1 MKRII
6 VSVESPI
13 VIQNLK
19 YKKGDN
25 SKIRKILLQEQKY
38 FCAYTEEYFGF
49 NDVEDIEHFNP
60 NLKYAKVDS
69 YNNWFLVKHKL
80 NNFKGTK
87 WIEPILHP
95 TDLNFK
101 DRIIYKDGIFYNN
114 PDDIEA
120 KNLIELLDLN
130 NEINV
135 KNRKNYIKRRKESI
149 LEEGIDPKSYFIDKI
164 NNEISTIKYLRA
176 IQEEFNLDIW
186 SLIPYKTIN

>member
-6 VSVESPI
+6 KRVESPI

-49 NDVEDIEHFNP
+49 NDTEDIEHFNP
-60 NLKYAKVDS
+60 NLKYTKEDS
-69 YNNWFLVKHKL
+69 YYNWFVVKHKS

-87 WIEPILHP
+87 WIELIMHP
-95 TDLNFK
+95 TDINFEE
-101 DRIIYKDGIFYNN
+101 RIIYEYGIFYNN

-120 KNLIELLDLN
+120 KNFIKLLDLN

-135 KNRKNYIKRRKESI
+135 KNRKNYIKRRKKYI
-149 LEEGIDPKSYFIDKI
+149 LEKEIDPKLYFMDKI
-164 NNEISTIKYLRA
+164 NNKINSIRYLRA